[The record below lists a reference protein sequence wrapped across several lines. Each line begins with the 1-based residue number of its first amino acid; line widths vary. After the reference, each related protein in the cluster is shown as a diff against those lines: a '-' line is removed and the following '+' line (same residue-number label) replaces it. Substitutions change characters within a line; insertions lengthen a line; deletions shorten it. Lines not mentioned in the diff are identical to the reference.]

1 MKELERAE
9 KQIGNRQHYK
19 FTRLCS
25 FYKAGTCSRG
35 LNCSFAHSELQIR
48 EQPDFYKTRL
58 CEDFRRG
65 KCLAGEFCQF
75 AHGSEEMKRIA
86 QERRSQRT
94 APSEAAGKVSGSAF
108 KVAMPVDSSKV
119 NGYHYSLSD
128 VAPDPTALPSCLLTE
143 VSQGS
148 SRRSSVDVERLHFQ
162 EPLKM
167 DSRLARPDQEVDRT
181 VTNSFWL

>member
-9 KQIGNRQHYK
+9 KQIGNRVHYK

-86 QERRSQRT
+86 QERRSHRK
-94 APSEAAGKVSGSAF
+94 APSEAANQVSGSAF
-108 KVAMPVDSSKV
+108 KVAMPDSSKA
-119 NGYHYSLSD
+119 NGYLHSLAD
-128 VAPDPTALPSCLLTE
+128 VAPPDPTALPSCLLTE
-143 VSQGS
+143 GS

-162 EPLKM
+162 EPLIL

-181 VTNSFWL
+181 VTAFWL